1 MCDVTSFTALKEME
15 ARKENTLLAEKTKI
29 EMDQKIE
36 EVAVKISALEQNYAV
51 LDDGIRQK
59 TAKKESLL
67 SGIMQVHLV
76 ALGSEKVT
84 S

>member
-1 MCDVTSFTALKEME
+1 ME
-15 ARKENTLLAEKTKI
+15 ARKENTLLADKTKI

-36 EVAVKISALEQNYAV
+36 GVAAKISALKRNCAV

-59 TAKKESLL
+59 VAKKESLL
-67 SGIMQVHLV
+67 SGIMQVYLV
-76 ALGSEKVT
+76 ALGFDKVT